1 MNAVVIF
8 FVLVEVASAIGLIVF
23 VLLHSGR
30 GAGVSEMFGGMM
42 PAASS
47 GSSIV
52 ERNLDRLTIAFASI
66 FMVSLIVLM
75 VIYPA

>member
-1 MNAVVIF
+1 VNAAVVF
-8 FVLVEVASAIGLIVF
+8 FVVIEVVSAIALVVF

-52 ERNLDRLTIAFASI
+52 ERNLDRLTIASAAV
-66 FMVSLIVLM
+66 FMVSLVVLM

>member
-8 FVLVEVASAIGLIVF
+8 FVLVEVASAIGLIIF

-52 ERNLDRLTIAFASI
+52 ERNLDRLTIAFAAV

>member
-1 MNAVVIF
+1 MNAAVVFFVVIE
-8 FVLVEVASAIGLIVF
+8 VISALALVVF

-52 ERNLDRLTIAFASI
+52 ERNLDRLTIAAAAV

>member
-1 MNAVVIF
+1 VNAVVIF
-8 FVLVEVASAIGLIVF
+8 FVLVEVASAIGLIIF

-52 ERNLDRLTIAFASI
+52 ERNLDRLTIAFAAV